1 MGVEL
6 PVVYAI
12 GGKYYLQPLLT
23 AATLTQVYVYAAGG
37 LKLAPHVY
45 GGASRTARSIAITGA
60 IQIRDRIVI
69 PLDFSNFGF
78 GNLYAI
84 VFQGCSK
91 RLI

>member
-1 MGVEL
+1 MGVRAL
-6 PVVYAI
+6 VLYAI

-45 GGASRTARSIAITGA
+45 GGARRTARSIAITGA
-60 IQIRDRIVI
+60 IQIRDGIGS

-78 GNLYAI
+78 GNLDAI
-84 VFQGCSK
+84 VFQGCS
-91 RLI
+91 